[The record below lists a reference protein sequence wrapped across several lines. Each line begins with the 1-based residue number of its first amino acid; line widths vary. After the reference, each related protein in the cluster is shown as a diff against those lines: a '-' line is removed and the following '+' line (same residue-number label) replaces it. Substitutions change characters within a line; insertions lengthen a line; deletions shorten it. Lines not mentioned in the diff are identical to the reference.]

1 MRDIAAEEAAKAVIE
16 WAAKPGQP
24 DGTCA
29 GGPGESRLSVLEG
42 AVRGGGWGDDAK
54 SDDLPEFDSTLSIW
68 WRCAQVIEAGNNI
81 SYRGARYREG
91 LRPSL
96 ADLLDLFLGAG
107 ANEFREAGVD
117 A

>member
-1 MRDIAAEEAAKAVIE
+1 M
-16 WAAKPGQP
+16 
-24 DGTCA
+24 
-29 GGPGESRLSVLEG
+29 
-42 AVRGGGWGDDAK
+42 
-54 SDDLPEFDSTLSIW
+54 
-68 WRCAQVIEAGNNI
+68 IEAGNNI